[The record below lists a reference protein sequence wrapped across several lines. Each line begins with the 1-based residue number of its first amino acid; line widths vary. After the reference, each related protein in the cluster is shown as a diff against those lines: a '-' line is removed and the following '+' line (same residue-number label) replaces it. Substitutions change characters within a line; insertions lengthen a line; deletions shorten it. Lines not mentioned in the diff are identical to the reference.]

1 MRFTVNTKINQDSNF
16 LFTSTFEL
24 KFDTNSRV
32 ALEPVGGSNLAYLIS
47 KGNFKLVL
55 NSS

>member
-24 KFDTNSRV
+24 KFDTQSRV
-32 ALEPVGGSNLAYLIS
+32 ALEPVKSIKFCLKLQVLS
-47 KGNFKLVL
+47 KWLFD
-55 NSS
+55 